1 VTRLPQR
8 PILNAD
14 DYAMTGG
21 VSDAIEDLA
30 RAGRLSA
37 TSVMTSMP
45 VWPERASRLR
55 ELRKQIATGLHLNLT
70 VGRASTA
77 SATLAPKGTFPTLP
91 RLILASVTRRLD
103 STDVRTEIAH
113 QLDLFERH
121 LGFPP
126 DHIDGHQHVHTLPVI
141 RSVLIDEINRRY
153 PARPPLFRLP
163 DNAATRLPARLSA
176 GLKAGVV
183 ATLSAGTARD
193 LARAPIP
200 HNTRFSGFSSFDIGV
215 DYAAEIDRELRR
227 AEPAPGE
234 TSIVMCHPGF
244 PDDALAGLDP
254 ITTRRRQEFEALMTM
269 PELPDRIWHPDR
281 PADGSAIDWSH
292 HP

>member
-1 VTRLPQR
+1 MTPLPQR

-37 TSVMTSMP
+37 TSVMTNMP
-45 VWPERASRLR
+45 VWPERAARLR
-55 ELRKQIATGLHLNLT
+55 ELRPRIATGLHLNLT
-70 VGRASTA
+70 VGHASTP
-77 SATLAPKGTFPTLP
+77 SATLAPKGTFPALP
-91 RLILASVTRRLD
+91 QLILAAVSRRLD
-103 STDVRTEIAH
+103 LGEVRQEIAH
-113 QLDLFERH
+113 QLDLFEHH

-126 DHIDGHQHVHTLPVI
+126 DHIDGHQHVHTLPGV
-141 RSVLIDEINRRY
+141 RSVLIEEIARRY
-153 PARPPLFRLP
+153 PTRLPLFRLP
-163 DNAATRLPARLSA
+163 TNSATSLATRLGT
-176 GLKAGVV
+176 GLKATVV

-193 LARAPIP
+193 LARASIP
-200 HNTRFSGFSSFDIGV
+200 HNARFSGFSSFEIGA
-215 DYAAEIDRELRR
+215 DYAVEIDRELRR

-244 PDDALAGLDP
+244 PDDTLAGLDP
-254 ITTRRRQEFEALMTM
+254 ITTRRRQEFEALMAMTD
-269 PELPDRIWHPDR
+269 LPQRIWHPER
-281 PADGSAIDWSH
+281 PTDGGAIDWSR